1 MWSARGRRVLT
12 HPAAVGAEMRW
23 VLAERAG
30 QGEVD
35 MVPCE
40 RAVLQPE
47 ARLCP
52 LEVLL
57 ATL

>member
-1 MWSARGRRVLT
+1 MWSARDRRVLT
-12 HPAAVGAEMRW
+12 HPAAVGTEMRQA
-23 VLAERAG
+23 LAERGG

-35 MVPCE
+35 VVPCE
-40 RAVLQPE
+40 RAALQPE